1 MLAAGLHSDPEL
13 LAGATTTTL
22 LRNDLSAH
30 LVGAAAAAADG
41 CPADDPVV
49 GTLRVRVLEAEGLAT
64 RPGGAP
70 CVPYATVAVTELT
83 RRRTRR
89 TSAAAS
95 GPTASWDESFE
106 FEQTSSDA
114 QVVVD
119 VWDRSDRGGPSDL
132 LGKVVIGVG
141 ECRLG
146 VPHTFL
152 KHLLEGKVAL
162 RLTFD
167 TKPLPD
173 DSAQLRELLGQHPLG
188 R

>member
-1 MLAAGLHSDPEL
+1 MLAAGLRAETEL
-13 LAGATTTTL
+13 LAGARTTTL
-22 LRNDLSAH
+22 LRNDLAAKI
-30 LVGAAAAAADG
+30 VGEAAAANDA
-41 CPADDPVV
+41 PASEPVV
-49 GTLRVRVLEAEGLAT
+49 GTLRVRVLEAEGLAA
-64 RPGGAP
+64 RPNGAP

-95 GPTASWDESFE
+95 GPAASWDEAFE
-106 FEQTSSDA
+106 FEGTSSDA

-119 VWDRSDRGGPSDL
+119 VWDRSDQGGPSDL
-132 LGKVVIGVG
+132 LGKVVLGVS

-152 KHLLEGKVAL
+152 KHLLEGKLAL
-162 RLTFD
+162 RVTFD
-167 TKPLPD
+167 TKALPD
-173 DSAQLRELLGQHPLG
+173 DSAQMRDLLGQHSLG